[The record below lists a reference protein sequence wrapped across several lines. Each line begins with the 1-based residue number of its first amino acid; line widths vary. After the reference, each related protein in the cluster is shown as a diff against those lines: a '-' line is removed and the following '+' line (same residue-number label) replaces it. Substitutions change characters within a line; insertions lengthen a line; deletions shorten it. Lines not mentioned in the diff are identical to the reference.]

1 MSLLEKLTFATTTK
15 KAECSQKNLVLRRK
29 MLIAFEDQLAGAQAE
44 LAGQPFVKQRE
55 RWMPVEGGGKE
66 RRVVSSNLRR
76 FWFRDSQNR
85 VLLEVRFGN
94 KPIAIAG
101 KPSILVG
108 EMEKLPE
115 IISLLIDAL
124 LAGELDE
131 VLAAASDQRRGGR
144 KVKKDGRPFG
154 NGTLTLN
161 GNGNGNAGANA
172 KALCAARNGK

>member
-1 MSLLEKLTFATTTK
+1 MSLLEKLTFASTTK
-15 KAECSQKNLVLRRK
+15 KAESSQKNLVLRRK
-29 MLIAFEDQLAGAQAE
+29 MLIALEDQLAGAQAE
-44 LAGQPFVKQRE
+44 IAGQPYMKQRE

-94 KPIAIAG
+94 KPLTIAG
-101 KPSILVG
+101 KPSIMVG
-108 EMEKLPE
+108 ELEKLPE
-115 IISLLIDAL
+115 VLSLLIEAVM
-124 LAGELDE
+124 AGELDSE
-131 VLAAASDQRRGGR
+131 LAAASDQRRGGR
-144 KVKKDGRPFG
+144 KVKKDGRPLG

-161 GNGNGNAGANA
+161 GNGSPGANA

>member
-1 MSLLEKLTFATTTK
+1 
-15 KAECSQKNLVLRRK
+15 
-29 MLIAFEDQLAGAQAE
+29 
-44 LAGQPFVKQRE
+44 
-55 RWMPVEGGGKE
+55 
-66 RRVVSSNLRR
+66 
-76 FWFRDSQNR
+76 
-85 VLLEVRFGN
+85 
-94 KPIAIAG
+94 
-101 KPSILVG
+101 
-108 EMEKLPE
+108 MEKLPE